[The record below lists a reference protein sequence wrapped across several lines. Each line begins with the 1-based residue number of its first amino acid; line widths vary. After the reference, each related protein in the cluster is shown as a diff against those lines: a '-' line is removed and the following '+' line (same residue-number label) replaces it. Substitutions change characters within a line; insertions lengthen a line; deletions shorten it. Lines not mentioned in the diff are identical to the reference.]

1 MIAIND
7 EFASLPISADNKALL
22 IEAMTEFE
30 IDQRNEVKK
39 IIKERLLEIKRL
51 EFMVE
56 KAKADLAKLMAQDQE
71 SITMLGGR

>member
-1 MIAIND
+1 MIAINE

>member
-1 MIAIND
+1 MISINE